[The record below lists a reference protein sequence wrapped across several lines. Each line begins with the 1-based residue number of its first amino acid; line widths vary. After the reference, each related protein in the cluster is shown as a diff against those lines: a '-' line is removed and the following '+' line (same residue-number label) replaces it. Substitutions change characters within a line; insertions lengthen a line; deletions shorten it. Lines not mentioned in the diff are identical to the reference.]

1 MQVQRM
7 VLQSFLDR
15 DWSPARVGLMPAAFL
30 ADCVLRTAT
39 QPFMLLK
46 GRPVLLLRKL
56 KAPMLA

>member
-1 MQVQRM
+1 M